1 MILVVSQSS
10 LPSFYISQG
19 YHIVFVIQCATRQ
32 ADGSNSPFKTLST
45 TSFDDLC
52 NLVAEKLGQY
62 PTLVRL
68 RYHLDSDK
76 AKTAATSIQTE
87 SEFKIFKDRMQDLII
102 PSNLANGKPL
112 TCPMKKVVV
121 CFEDASTDQQNTNPV
136 VGNKSV
142 CI

>member
-1 MILVVSQSS
+1 M
-10 LPSFYISQG
+10 
-19 YHIVFVIQCATRQ
+19 
-32 ADGSNSPFKTLST
+32 
-45 TSFDDLC
+45 FDDLR
-52 NLVAEKLGQY
+52 NLVAEKLGRH

-68 RYHLDSDK
+68 RYRLDSDK

-87 SEFKIFKDRMQDLII
+87 SEFKIFKDRMRDLIV
-102 PSNLANGKPL
+102 PPYLASGKPS
-112 TCPMKKVVV
+112 TRPMKKVVV